1 MKKICAVLLFILLIA
16 CTSKAAELYDTAKF
30 EELQNNRDHAIK
42 LYEEIVVKYPNSAEA
57 GDAGR
62 RLAELKGHAPDNLL
76 KK

>member
-1 MKKICAVLLFILLIA
+1 MKNICAVLMLILLVA

-42 LYEEIVVKYPNSAEA
+42 LYEEIVEKYPDSSEA
-57 GDAGR
+57 KDAGR